1 MPEELPEDVAAFLMR
16 HIDSVPQLEGLL
28 LLWESAGQ
36 PWSGEELAAR
46 LYLRGESVQ
55 PLLAGLVRRR
65 LIEPAADGFVF
76 PADSPQAGL
85 VARVAAA
92 YRANLIQAAG
102 LIHSKASSAVREF
115 AQAFRI
121 KKES

>member
-1 MPEELPEDVAAFLMR
+1 MPEGLPEDVAAFLMR

-28 LLWESAGQ
+28 LLWESAGR

-46 LYLRGESVQ
+46 LYLRGETLQ
-55 PLLAGLVRRR
+55 PLLAGLVRSR
-65 LIEPAADGFVF
+65 LIEPTGDGFVF
-76 PADSPQAGL
+76 PAGSSNAAL
-85 VARVAAA
+85 VSRVAAA